1 MGIRICISKRGQT
14 KLMDFTMENDTI
26 GQNDLSP
33 HIKLIW
39 NIVYL
44 ALYDYVT
51 PIEEIIA
58 TEKVDEE
65 GVEKLTEKI
74 ALSYKLSAMEFFF
87 GMDSYLPSYIHY
99 LGLDDMSTQDFFDA
113 IYALWKEDNLPYYQA
128 GRAVFPKMSIIP
140 RSKE

>member
-1 MGIRICISKRGQT
+1 
-14 KLMDFTMENDTI
+14 MENDTI

-74 ALSYKLSAMEFFF
+74 ALSYKLSAMDFFF
-87 GMDSYLPSYIHY
+87 GMDSYLDSYIHY
-99 LGLDDMSTQDFFDA
+99 LGLDGMSREEFFTT
-113 IYALWKEDNLPYYQA
+113 IYTLWQEGNLPYYQA